1 MLSYPDISS
10 QFMTASLI
18 HNISIS
24 ALCEEIMINV
34 IQFKDEYRITFPYD
48 YRIKELVKSIPGRRW
63 DPDSKSWYIPSK
75 NLGILIRVFE
85 NSEFRDMVTIKSN
98 EGINVN
104 KALESTSSG
113 DIPDLDLSNVK
124 TYVKDGYH
132 LYSHQL
138 DFLKYAIDRQNS
150 GNTSGFLVCD
160 EMGCVSGDIIV
171 QVNIR
176 KASSKKTIRE
186 LYQHWVSYP
195 EYHAIGNYKVRCL
208 KDGKFGLNDVLDV
221 VYSGIKPV
229 YELTLDN
236 GYKIKLTKDH
246 KVLTSEGFRSTDSL
260 HAGDTVVLNGQ
271 LVPKEAKVSSIEY
284 IGLEDVYDLKMNH
297 PYHNFV
303 GNGVIV
309 HNCGKTIEALNL
321 ALYNKLYYK
330 FSHCLIICCVN
341 TSKYNWLDEVS
352 DHTNGQ
358 YEGYILGS
366 RKTRKGTVNYNGSSK
381 NKLEDLQSGFKY
393 NSEKEGPLPYFLIL
407 NVEAIRMKDGR
418 LHPIADEI
426 IGLINDGKINM
437 IVIDEVHK
445 NLSPQSQ
452 QGKQILRIK
461 KLTKSKCMWIP
472 MTGTPIVNKPTD
484 LFVPLR
490 LIDAHTVDSYW
501 SWNQKFC
508 VYGGFGGHDIIG
520 YKNIDLLKN
529 ILQGNMIRR
538 LKDDILDLPDKI
550 ELLEYVEN
558 TPYQDRLMKEITAD
572 LLRNKD
578 DIITSLNPLAK
589 MMKLRQVNGSPELI
603 DTDIEID
610 SQYIKKNAKLK
621 RLLELIDEILDRG
634 EKVVVFSNWVEPLRT
649 IREFLKKKHLVCCF
663 TGTMNESDRQQH
675 KNAFINNPECKILI
689 GTIGALGTTH
699 TLTVANNIIFYDEPW
714 TAADRQQAIDRC
726 HRISTTKS
734 VNVYTLLSK
743 NTIDERVH
751 SILYGKKMISNY
763 IVDNQLDI
771 YNNPELF
778 DILLGR

>member
-1 MLSYPDISS
+1 MLSHPGISP
-10 QFMTASLI
+10 QFMAESLI

-24 ALCEEIMINV
+24 VLCEEIMINV

-75 NLGILIRVFE
+75 NLGMLIRVFE
-85 NSEFRDMVTIKSN
+85 NSEFSDMVTIKSN

-104 KALESTSSG
+104 KALDTTASG
-113 DIPDLDLSNVK
+113 DIPDIDISNVK

-138 DFLKYAIDRQNS
+138 DFLKYAIDRQNR

-160 EMGCVSGDIIV
+160 EMG
-171 QVNIR
+171 
-176 KASSKKTIRE
+176 
-186 LYQHWVSYP
+186 
-195 EYHAIGNYKVRCL
+195 
-208 KDGKFGLNDVLDV
+208 
-221 VYSGIKPV
+221 
-229 YELTLDN
+229 
-236 GYKIKLTKDH
+236 
-246 KVLTSEGFRSTDSL
+246 
-260 HAGDTVVLNGQ
+260 
-271 LVPKEAKVSSIEY
+271 
-284 IGLEDVYDLKMNH
+284 
-297 PYHNFV
+297 
-303 GNGVIV
+303 
-309 HNCGKTIEALNL
+309 CGKTIEALNL
-321 ALYNKLYYK
+321 ALYNKLCYK

-366 RKTRKGTVNYNGSSK
+366 RKTRKGTINYNGSSK

-393 NSEKEGPLPYFLIL
+393 NSEDEGPLPYFLIL

-558 TPYQDRLMKEITAD
+558 TAYQDRLMKEITAD

-621 RLLELIDEILDRG
+621 RLLELVDEILDRN

-649 IREFLKKKHLVCCF
+649 IREFLKKKHPVCCF

-763 IVDNQLDI
+763 IVDNQLEI